1 MGKTYKNQ
9 VRRKGNNNKITK
21 KNKITKQNKE
31 TKKTKKLKNVMCSP
45 DIKNNHFSCYSNE
58 NLFILKKYWNE
69 NNRDKIRTNEP
80 KEIWKELKIKHN
92 NDCNKESCWLQ
103 KSPIP
108 ANDKKM
114 ILNTSFAPIAPE
126 EWKRNPNTWLSTLD
140 LLRVL
145 KQYERSHPHFKF
157 LGPSPIDYDYKTSY
171 NQCVWNDLCKFKLIN
186 YKNKNIHKIGV
197 IFNTDP
203 HTRNGAHWISV
214 FIDTKKNVIYFFDSV
229 GRKAP
234 VQVKKFIDGV
244 IRDSNALGKEM
255 IYDELYNHKMEHQ
268 FEDTEC
274 GMYSL
279 YFIINMLTK
288 KKRWEHFCK
297 NKITDNAVSKF
308 RNIYFNKD
316 L

>member
-1 MGKTYKNQ
+1 MGKTYKNH

-45 DIKNNHFSCYSNE
+45 DIKDNHFSCYSNE

-114 ILNTSFAPIAPE
+114 ILNTSFAPISPE

-288 KKRWEHFCK
+288 KKRWSHFCK

>member
-1 MGKTYKNQ
+1 MGKTYKNKL
-9 VRRKGNNNKITK
+9 RKKGSNKSTK
-21 KNKITKQNKE
+21 KNKSTKDNKE
-31 TKKTKKLKNVMCSP
+31 TKKNKKLKNVMCSP
-45 DIKNNHFSCYSNE
+45 DIKDNHFSCYSNE
-58 NLFILKKYWNE
+58 NLFILKKYWND
-69 NNRDKIRTNEP
+69 NNSDKIRTNEP

-171 NQCVWNDLCKFKLIN
+171 NQCVWNDLCKFKLSN

-234 VQVKKFIDGV
+234 VQVKKFIDSV
-244 IRDSNALGKEM
+244 IEDSKALGKEM

-288 KKRWEHFCK
+288 KKRWSHFCK

>member
-1 MGKTYKNQ
+1 MGKTYKNKL
-9 VRRKGNNNKITK
+9 RKKGSNKSTK
-21 KNKITKQNKE
+21 KNKSTKDNKE
-31 TKKTKKLKNVMCSP
+31 TKKNKKLKNVMCSP
-45 DIKNNHFSCYSNE
+45 DIKDNHFSCYSNE
-58 NLFILKKYWNE
+58 NLFILKKYWND
-69 NNRDKIRTNEP
+69 NNSDKIRTNEP

-171 NQCVWNDLCKFKLIN
+171 NQCVWNDLCKFKLSN

-244 IRDSNALGKEM
+244 IEDSKTLGKEM
-255 IYDELYNHKMEHQ
+255 MYDELYNHKMEHQ

-297 NKITDNAVSKF
+297 NKITDKAVSKF
-308 RNIYFNKD
+308 RNIYFNKE

>member
-1 MGKTYKNQ
+1 MGKTYKNKE
-9 VRRKGNNNKITK
+9 RKRGNNNKKTK
-21 KNKITKQNKE
+21 KNKRTKHNKE
-31 TKKTKKLKNVMCSP
+31 TNKTKKLKNVMCSP
-45 DIKNNHFSCYSNE
+45 DIKDNNFSCYSNE

-69 NNRDKIRTNEP
+69 NNSDKIRTNEP

-108 ANDKKM
+108 TNDKKL
-114 ILNTSFAPIAPE
+114 ILNTSFAPVAPD
-126 EWKRNPNTWLSTLD
+126 EWKQDPNAWLSTLD

-171 NQCVWNDLCKFKLIN
+171 NQCVWNDLCKFKLSS
-186 YKNKNIHKIGV
+186 YKKKNIHKIGV

-203 HTRNGAHWISV
+203 HTSNGAHWISV

-234 VQVKKFIDGV
+234 VQVKKFIDDV
-244 IRDSNALGKEM
+244 IEDSKALGKEM

-288 KKRWEHFCK
+288 KKRWENFYT

>member
-45 DIKNNHFSCYSNE
+45 DIKDNHFSCYSNE

-114 ILNTSFAPIAPE
+114 ILNTSFAPISPE

-288 KKRWEHFCK
+288 KKRWSHFCK

>member
-1 MGKTYKNQ
+1 MGKTYKNKL
-9 VRRKGNNNKITK
+9 RKKGDNKSTK
-21 KNKITKQNKE
+21 KNKRTKDNKE
-31 TKKTKKLKNVMCSP
+31 TKKNKKLKNVMCSP
-45 DIKNNHFSCYSNE
+45 DIKDNHFSCYSNE

-69 NNRDKIRTNEP
+69 NNSDKIRTNEP

-171 NQCVWNDLCKFKLIN
+171 NQCVWNDLCKFKLSN

-244 IRDSNALGKEM
+244 IEDSKTLGKEM
-255 IYDELYNHKMEHQ
+255 MYDELYNHNMEHQ

-297 NKITDNAVSKF
+297 NKITDKAVSKF
-308 RNIYFNKD
+308 RNIYFNKE